1 MSSGPSRARPPGR
14 AGARRARKP
23 AVRTET
29 ATRIGIVGGGQ
40 LGRML
45 GLGGIPLGLSFRFVD
60 TGADSPAAA
69 VGEVLAG
76 RLDDPQLLRQLAR
89 GSDVLSFDWENASVA
104 ALERATRGLRAR
116 IAPPLRALAVG
127 QDRLL
132 EKRLFGKLGIPTTR
146 HAAVGTLAQ
155 LRRAVARIGLPGLLK
170 TRCLGY
176 DGKGQAVINSAA
188 DIPAAFRALEG
199 APLLY
204 EEFVPFEAEV
214 SALGAR
220 ALDGREAIYPLTRNW
235 HQHGILRLSLAPWE
249 DASLLRQATRH
260 LRAVLAELDYVGLL
274 AIEFFVRKGRLYA
287 NELAPRVHNSGHWT
301 IEGAGTSQ
309 FENHVR
315 AIAGL
320 PLGSVAVRG
329 HSAMVNLIGRMPPRQ
344 ELLAVPGLHLHD
356 YGKAPRPGRKLGHC
370 TLVSATAAERN
381 RRTRALLQALALK
394 LPGAP

>member
-155 LRRAVARIGLPGLLK
+155 LRRAVARIGLPGVLK
-170 TRCLGY
+170 TRSLGY

>member
-1 MSSGPSRARPPGR
+1 VSR
-14 AGARRARKP
+14 
-23 AVRTET
+23 RTGS
-29 ATRIGIVGGGQ
+29 ASRIGIVGGGQ

-45 GLGGIPLGLSFRFVD
+45 GLAGIPLGLSFRFVD

-69 VGEVLAG
+69 VGEVLPG
-76 RLDDPQLLRQLAR
+76 PLDDPRLLRQLAR

-104 ALERATRGLRAR
+104 ALARATRGLRGR

-127 QDRLL
+127 QDRLN
-132 EKRLFGKLGIPTTR
+132 EKRLFERLGIPTTR
-146 HAAVGTLAQ
+146 YAAVSTLPQ
-155 LRRAVARIGLPGLLK
+155 LRRAVARIGLPGVLK
-170 TRCLGY
+170 TRSFGY
-176 DGKGQAVINSAA
+176 DGKGQAVICSAEE
-188 DIPAAFRALEG
+188 IPAAFRSLEG

-204 EEFVPFEAEV
+204 EEYVPFESEV

-220 ALDGREAIYPLTRNW
+220 AVDGSEAIYPLTRNW

-249 DASLLRQATRH
+249 DAALVRQATRH
-260 LRAVLAELDYVGLL
+260 LRAVLDDLDYVGLL

-301 IEGAGTSQ
+301 IEGSETSQ

-320 PLGSVAVRG
+320 PLGNVASRG
-329 HSAMVNLIGRMPPRQ
+329 HCAMLNLIGRMPPRA

-356 YGKAPRPGRKLGHC
+356 YDKAPRPGRKLGHC
-370 TLVSATAAERN
+370 TLVAASATERN

-394 LPGAP
+394 LPDLP

>member
-155 LRRAVARIGLPGLLK
+155 LRRAVARIGLPGVLK
-170 TRCLGY
+170 TRSLGY

-249 DASLLRQATRH
+249 DGALLRQATRH

>member
-1 MSSGPSRARPPGR
+1 
-14 AGARRARKP
+14 
-23 AVRTET
+23 VT

-89 GSDVLSFDWENASVA
+89 SSDVLSFDWENASVA

-146 HAAVGTLAQ
+146 HAAVATLAQ
-155 LRRAVARIGLPGLLK
+155 LRRAVARIGLPGVLK
-170 TRCLGY
+170 TRSLGY
-176 DGKGQAVINSAA
+176 DGKGQAVICSVEE
-188 DIPAAFRALEG
+188 IPAAFRSLEG

-204 EEFVPFEAEV
+204 EEYMPFEAEV

-220 ALDGREAIYPLTRNW
+220 AVDGREVIYPLTRNW

-249 DASLLRQATRH
+249 DAALLRQATRH

-274 AIEFFVRKGRLYA
+274 AIEFFVHKGRLYA

-301 IEGAGTSQ
+301 IEGAETSQ

-320 PLGSVAVRG
+320 PLGNVALRG

-356 YGKAPRPGRKLGHC
+356 YAKAPRPGRKLGHC
-370 TLVSATAAERN
+370 TLVAATAAERN